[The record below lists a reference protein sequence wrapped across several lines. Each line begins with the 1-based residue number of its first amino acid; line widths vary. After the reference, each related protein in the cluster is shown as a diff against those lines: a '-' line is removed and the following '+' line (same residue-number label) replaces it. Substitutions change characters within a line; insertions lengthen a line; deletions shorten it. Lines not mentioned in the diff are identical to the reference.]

1 MTNAP
6 KLSIYSDRAWLFD
19 AAPEAIEPLFAD
31 APLKTVS
38 ARTRIPFGSTH
49 EVVLVERGL
58 FATYAGFQG
67 EFRLLTGLFGPGSIL
82 GGIKALTHAGRR
94 MPLSL
99 RALSDT
105 TVRVIDAVRFREALQ
120 ADKTL
125 EKDVL
130 SYFLVMHE
138 RH

>member
-31 APLKTVS
+31 APRRVIPACTPL
-38 ARTRIPFGSTH
+38 PFGSTH
-49 EVVLVERGL
+49 VVARIEEGL

-82 GGIKALTHAGRR
+82 AASR
-94 MPLSL
+94 P
-99 RALSDT
+99 
-105 TVRVIDAVRFREALQ
+105 
-120 ADKTL
+120 
-125 EKDVL
+125 
-130 SYFLVMHE
+130 
-138 RH
+138 